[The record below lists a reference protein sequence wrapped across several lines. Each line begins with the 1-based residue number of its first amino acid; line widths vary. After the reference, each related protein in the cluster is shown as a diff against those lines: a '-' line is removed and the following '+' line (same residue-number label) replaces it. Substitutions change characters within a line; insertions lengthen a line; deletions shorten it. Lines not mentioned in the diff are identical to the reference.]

1 MLDAGHLL
9 SPSPTPH
16 VFTRW
21 STSRLNS
28 GGTSASTSPC
38 GSTRSSFNYRQPYLG
53 WRSQERLARPR
64 TPAERL
70 AVGLLPA
77 QQQQHQIASP
87 QNIITPQQ
95 ELQQILQQ
103 EVELEQLQREDEEQV
118 LKKFVWWNVTISCD
132 MDMFVVSLILKP
144 ERKWLM
150 CSSYS
155 VTMVYHLWLAF
166 TGKMYSHSHGKIVL
180 CTVFNRFLF

>member
-1 MLDAGHLL
+1 MHVIAVKYLFSILFARTNFHFILLLTAGHLL

-70 AVGLLPA
+70 AAGLLPTQH
-77 QQQQHQIASP
+77 QQQQQQQLASP
-87 QNIITPQQ
+87 QGIITHQQTQQ

-103 EVELEQLQREDEEQV
+103 EAELEQLRQEDEEQV
-118 LKKFVWWNVTISCD
+118 TLK
-132 MDMFVVSLILKP
+132 L
-144 ERKWLM
+144 
-150 CSSYS
+150 
-155 VTMVYHLWLAF
+155 
-166 TGKMYSHSHGKIVL
+166 
-180 CTVFNRFLF
+180 